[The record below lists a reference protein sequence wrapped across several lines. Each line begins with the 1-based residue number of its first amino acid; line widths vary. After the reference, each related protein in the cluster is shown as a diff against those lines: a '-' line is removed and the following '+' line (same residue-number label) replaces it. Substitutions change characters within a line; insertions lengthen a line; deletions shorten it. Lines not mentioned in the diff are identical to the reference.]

1 MSTRTPSTPA
11 PEAPVQP
18 SVERIQSFLFS
29 TYSRVFT
36 LNDVMNNRR
45 RVFGELMNY
54 VSPKTGTRVSDL
66 LDSDQVGEVIDRIK
80 ASHLARVSGSVDC
93 GF

>member
-1 MSTRTPSTPA
+1 MSTKATAPA
-11 PEAPVQP
+11 VPEAQA
-18 SVERIQSFLFS
+18 ERVQSFLVS

-45 RVFGELMNY
+45 RVFGELINY
-54 VSPKTGTRVSDL
+54 VSPKTGVRVADV
-66 LDSDQVGEVIDRIK
+66 LDSNQVGEVIDRIK
-80 ASHLARVSGSVDC
+80 ATHLSRISGNVDC

>member
-1 MSTRTPSTPA
+1 MSTRTTPA
-11 PEAPVQP
+11 PEAPSQ
-18 SVERIQSFLFS
+18 VERVQSFLFS

-36 LNDVMNNRR
+36 LNDVITNRR
-45 RVFGELMNY
+45 RVFGYIMNH